1 VEIPAVRGLHDGL
14 TFPAG
19 TPIDPPPHSEKK
31 RHRITTNNRRIR
43 TNHRIVTVVTDI
55 MVLLY
60 SYVIYILKGF
70 KKNKNIHTELTRIVS
85 LYGILA
91 KNIHTDFLSLSLEC
105 RDLSLS
111 FLKSGRNCLT
121 STSKE
126 NRLGWKG

>member
-1 VEIPAVRGLHDGL
+1 VYNKVL
-14 TFPAG
+14 TNE
-19 TPIDPPPHSEKK
+19 EKYATL
-31 RHRITTNNRRIR
+31 RI
-43 TNHRIVTVVTDI
+43 
-55 MVLLY
+55 L
-60 SYVIYILKGF
+60 

-126 NRLGWKG
+126 HRLGWKGYDYGKPV